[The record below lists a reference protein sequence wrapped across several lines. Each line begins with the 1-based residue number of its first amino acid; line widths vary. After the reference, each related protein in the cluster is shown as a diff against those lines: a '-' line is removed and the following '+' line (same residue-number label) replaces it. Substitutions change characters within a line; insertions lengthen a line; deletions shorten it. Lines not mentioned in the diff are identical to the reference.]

1 MVFGACEQKHIE
13 TMDDRYI
20 HTLQVSQW
28 FNLWHSYQPIF
39 QLATKIDFQ
48 YIALFFAARIMIRF
62 SQIHYKMDYSD
73 ICINHDGMN
82 RRLWS
87 IFYITHIMQ
96 WIKKAT
102 KQYHR
107 LLMNHELSA
116 FFRMFPLLGR
126 DLSPTHP
133 ASPSKMHSWR
143 WFKFV
148 SHPGIRT
155 KTACCHT
162 FWDIS

>member
-1 MVFGACEQKHIE
+1 
-13 TMDDRYI
+13 MDDRFI

-28 FNLWHSYQPIF
+28 FNLWHSYQTIF

-48 YIALFFAARIMIRF
+48 YIVLFFAARIMIRF

-96 WIKKAT
+96 WIKKLPNNIIDYSWTMNYHNYQRFSGCFPFSDETYHQLTQRVPQKCTAGVDSNVFHTRASEQKLHAAT
-102 KQYHR
+102 HFGYI
-107 LLMNHELSA
+107 M
-116 FFRMFPLLGR
+116 
-126 DLSPTHP
+126 
-133 ASPSKMHSWR
+133 
-143 WFKFV
+143 
-148 SHPGIRT
+148 I
-155 KTACCHT
+155 
-162 FWDIS
+162 